1 MAPTCRD
8 FCLLALP
15 FALLHVLLRPSPA
28 SSPLMPGAAC
38 AHESRWFE
46 DVLFSLWALASGSG
60 DNHAQNTLLYALI
73 DALDATGMSM
83 NNYGFAPAPREL
95 GVERYQL
102 QMYAEVSG
110 ALGGWLER
118 TARLR
123 LIAKSCILSF
133 GRDALFEANKSRPQH
148 VDEAEVVPPLTFTE
162 HQIPE
167 QARAG
172 MDLPSRWSSTRRPAG
187 SMILRL
193 IIPHLAS
200 SWIC

>member
-28 SSPLMPGAAC
+28 ASSLMPGAAC

-95 GVERYQL
+95 GVTHGL
-102 QMYAEVSG
+102 V
-110 ALGGWLER
+110 
-118 TARLR
+118 
-123 LIAKSCILSF
+123 
-133 GRDALFEANKSRPQH
+133 
-148 VDEAEVVPPLTFTE
+148 EVVPPVPPRVGAPVAERDDARGGILTAQVRHVQTL
-162 HQIPE
+162 HAGKKRVRTVKVLPE
-167 QARAG
+167 GARSQNAARRAEERREVLRG
-172 MDLPSRWSSTRRPAG
+172 ARGGRRRARRLPRGRAE
-187 SMILRL
+187 
-193 IIPHLAS
+193 
-200 SWIC
+200 